1 MIIELN
7 EAHIGDTVYV
17 TGAYIG
23 GYKKADT
30 FEEINAVFQFVSI
43 DAPEPHWEAFPARWS
58 VELLPVSGD
67 EPQMLELGPRN
78 WDLKVELVN

>member
-43 DAPEPHWEAFPARWS
+43 VPSRIGRRS
-58 VELLPVSGD
+58 LPVGVSGFSPSA
-67 EPQMLELGPRN
+67 EMSHRC
-78 WDLKVELVN
+78 WSLVPAIGT